1 MVTSQ
6 LLVMSAL
13 VLGATPRGVVY
24 EFTASWC
31 GPCQQM
37 SPMVSRLERQG
48 LPIKKIDV
56 DKYRAFSA
64 KYKITSIPAFVLVI
78 DGKEAQRI
86 VGATNEAKL
95 REMFAKIP
103 REAAPSKTGADVQ
116 LASNR
121 SSAPPAG
128 RGRVTPRPKKTRF
141 HIPFLGKADDEPAVD
156 ISEATVRA
164 NIDEGDDAPAASQ
177 IATPMEASV
186 RIRANNGTGINYGS
200 GTIISSSNG
209 RTMVLTCG
217 HICRGMV
224 KSGTMEIDIFSGQQR
239 KTYVAKVVAY
249 NEKADVGLLEF
260 PSDENFPYTP
270 VAPVGHGVKKGQ
282 AVASVGCGGGDDP
295 TLQQH
300 RVVSLNRYLGPDNI
314 ECTGE
319 PIEGRSGGGLFDENG
334 AVVGVCFARDPQDHR
349 GLYAGLKPIQQL
361 LDRCQLSHLYQPQT
375 TTESNAPV
383 IADNTEDNF
392 GDEIVINDE
401 DEQERVYTADD
412 LDGAVAASEAA
423 AMDELTSGVT
433 DLDALQ
439 EALSKVGEAE
449 VVCVVRPINNPRA
462 ASRVVILNRASDKF
476 VKYLTNELESDP
488 MYNTTSLRKSF
499 PATKKTTNPNSPPAV
514 IKPKQAPVAK
524 TSAPSRILR
533 RYRRQRAE

>member
-64 KYKITSIPAFVLVI
+64 KYNVTSIPAFVLVI

-103 REAAPSKTGADVQ
+103 REAALSKTGANAQ

-121 SSAPPAG
+121 STAAPAG
-128 RGRVTPRPKKTRF
+128 RGRVAPRPKKGRF

-156 ISEATVRA
+156 ISEATIRA
-164 NIDEGDDAPAASQ
+164 NIDEGDDAPAISQ

-200 GTIISSSNG
+200 GTIISSGNG

-260 PSDENFPYTP
+260 PSDESFPHTP
-270 VAPVGHGVKKGQ
+270 VAHVGHGVKKGQ

-319 PIEGRSGGGLFDENG
+319 PIEGRSGGGLFDEQG

-361 LDRCQLSHLYQPQT
+361 LDHCKLSHLYRPES

-383 IADNTEDNF
+383 IVDNDEAQ
-392 GDEIVINDE
+392 GDEIVLSD
-401 DEQERVYTADD
+401 DEQDRVFTADD
-412 LDGAVAASEAA
+412 LEGAVAASEAA
-423 AMDELTSGVT
+423 AMDELTSGGT
-433 DLDALQ
+433 DIDALQ

-488 MYNTTSLRKSF
+488 MYNTTSLRKPF
-499 PATKKTTNPNSPPAV
+499 PTAKKTTNPNSPPVAQ
-514 IKPKQAPVAK
+514 PKRTTVAK
-524 TSAPSRILR
+524 TPTQSKILR
-533 RYRRQRAE
+533 RYRRQRSK